1 MAITISEQMALN
13 LDTSNLLI
21 TMQVLAAAGGLG
33 GFFPPLVMGAAY
45 DAVANSYFNGQML
58 LSVTAAARV
67 GGGRSWYAAVRNR
80 SPWWSHVRPINPYN
94 MRVTGHM

>member
-45 DAVANSYFNGQML
+45 DATANSYFNGPDALVCDGCRQ
-58 LSVTAAARV
+58 R
-67 GGGRSWYAAVRNR
+67 GGAFLVCGGKKSLACRN
-80 SPWWSHVRPINPYN
+80 
-94 MRVTGHM
+94 G